1 MAEYLRLR
9 QICLVAP
16 HLAPVISDI
25 SEIMGLNV
33 CYRDGNVA
41 KYGLENALLPVDTI
55 LLEVVAPF
63 QPGTAAGRF
72 LDKTG
77 GRGGYMAIF
86 CCDDPDARGKHAN
99 GIGVRTANV
108 ITHAPYHG
116 VQLHPRDCR
125 AAFIEF
131 NHTDGSDDVLG
142 PYPPA
147 GPDWQK
153 AIRKDVTLALTG
165 VEMQSPDPQGLAEH
179 WGKIIGHCRQ
189 QECKRRAGAETAQCQ
204 LPLRQGRERSD
215 ERVDVQGCRYREG
228 ARCGQGEGLQGVG
241 RCVRSLRRD
250 VQAGGVTVHRFVPV
264 KGWTHKRESLSERG
278 VCHASLI
285 RARRARMGH
294 LLSQGRRLRRD
305 AAARV
310 YRPLKFATRR
320 SAVALTPS
328 LKSSVARSL
337 VCSASSWLVAAS
349 TRSARPARMVARVEI
364 RPSGEHS
371 AISCGELHRLGA
383 HLVLRHAEIGEAHPG
398 GFLAGDAAAGV
409 ENQFRVVLADQFG
422 KRRGQAEAGM
432 KAELGE
438 VGGEARF
445 GAGDAEIRRYR
456 KAEPAADGGA
466 MDGGDDRLLVAEDAH
481 GLDVEMVDRQVGGR
495 IALARSLPAPAA
507 SDR

>member
-16 HLAPVISDI
+16 NLARVISDI
-25 SEIMGLNV
+25 SGIMGLNV

-131 NHTDGSDDVLG
+131 NHTTGSDDVLG

-153 AIRKDVTLALTG
+153 SIRKDVTKALTE

-179 WGKIIGHCRQ
+179 WGKILGVAVS
-189 QECKRRAGAETAQCQ
+189 AGSELK
-204 LPLRQGRERSD
+204 LPNASF
-215 ERVDVQGCRYREG
+215 
-228 ARCGQGEGLQGVG
+228 
-241 RCVRSLRRD
+241 
-250 VQAGGVTVHRFVPV
+250 RFV
-264 KGWTHKRESLSERG
+264 KGSSDLMSGLTFEVTDVAK
-278 VCHASLI
+278 V
-285 RARRARMGH
+285 
-294 LLSQGRRLRRD
+294 RD
-305 AAARV
+305 AAKAKGCKV
-310 YRPLKFATRR
+310 SGDTFDLCGVTFK
-320 SAVALTPS
+320 
-328 LKSSVARSL
+328 L
-337 VCSASSWLVAAS
+337 V
-349 TRSARPARMVARVEI
+349 
-364 RPSGEHS
+364 G
-371 AISCGELHRLGA
+371 
-383 HLVLRHAEIGEAHPG
+383 
-398 GFLAGDAAAGV
+398 
-409 ENQFRVVLADQFG
+409 
-422 KRRGQAEAGM
+422 
-432 KAELGE
+432 
-438 VGGEARF
+438 
-445 GAGDAEIRRYR
+445 
-456 KAEPAADGGA
+456 
-466 MDGGDDRLLVAEDAH
+466 
-481 GLDVEMVDRQVGGR
+481 
-495 IALARSLPAPAA
+495 
-507 SDR
+507 